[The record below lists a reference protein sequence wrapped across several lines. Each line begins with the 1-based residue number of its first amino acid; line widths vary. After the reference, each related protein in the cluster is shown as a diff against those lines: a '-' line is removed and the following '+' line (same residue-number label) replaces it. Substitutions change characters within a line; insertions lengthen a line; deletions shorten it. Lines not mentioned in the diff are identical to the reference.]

1 MNDGLFSTVFY
12 TGIDPACLIFR
23 GQGFWRKEIGQEA
36 ASETPSGHTRCTF
49 ANAALVVFR
58 PDNMAAFTVSM
69 SALVGAPVKVR
80 RVFAPS
86 TQSGHRRCGHQRVF
100 PGGMWAKKRA
110 RAPRRR
116 RRGSHASS
124 GRRDRIARHHRCSFV
139 ARDSRGVRIREGRAS
154 TESRARPRRDVIAV
168 PASLIQGRLGFSHAN
183 RRATQL

>member
-23 GQGFWRKEIGQEA
+23 GQGFWLEIVQEA

-183 RRATQL
+183 RRASQL